1 MSIRVLFLGG
11 PGSGKG
17 TQASILSRT
26 LNIPHIDTGAL
37 LREEI
42 ASCSENGK
50 IAKKQ
55 IDNGQ
60 LVPFQIVVSM
70 IKERLAK
77 FDCANGFILD
87 GFPRSLEQAE
97 GLEEILIELNIKIDA
112 VLNID
117 IPEDI
122 LIARMAYRKSCPE
135 CGEKYNTKLKPPKQD
150 NICDICNS
158 TLTQRTDDTEETAA
172 KRIQTYKTETEPLIN
187 YYTNQNLIVNINGE
201 KSIDN
206 IFNDILNLFKEE
218 KNNDNKKI
226 KA

>member
-26 LNIPHIDTGAL
+26 LNIPHIDTGSL
-37 LREEI
+37 LRDEI
-42 ASCSENGK
+42 ATCSENGK
-50 IAKKQ
+50 IAKDR

-70 IKERLAK
+70 IKDRLSRT
-77 FDCANGFILD
+77 DCEEGFILD

-97 GLEEILIELNIKIDA
+97 GFEQILKELNIKIDA
-112 VLNID
+112 VLNIN

-122 LIARMAYRKSCPE
+122 LIARMAYRKSCPS
-135 CGEKYNTKLKPPKQD
+135 CGEKYNTKLKPSKQD
-150 NICDICNS
+150 NICDNCNS
-158 TLTQRTDDTEETAA
+158 ALTQRTDDSEETAV
-172 KRIQTYKTETEPLIN
+172 KRIQTYKKETEPLIT
-187 YYTNQNLIVNINGE
+187 YYHDQNLMINIDGNQSIE
-201 KSIDN
+201 K
-206 IFNDILNLFKEE
+206 IFNDILNLFNEE